1 MYLTPEMPLLLCL
14 SYPNPTLYMQELGLD
29 KKYLHVAFFCGIL
42 LTTVEKLVSEPI
54 KTSMCT
60 ESRPT
65 TGSLMGPA
73 RTVKQEAY

>member
-1 MYLTPEMPLLLCL
+1 MPLLLFL